1 MPIAN
6 LGPIWKSS
14 EMNVLIIIILYYV
27 KFECIGSHIK
37 NTSRVKIF
45 QILSRHKIFWN
56 FVEKSCYDKMMCF
69 WSFFEYEENIG
80 YQIAKFLIFLNT
92 WNFLNWNFQMRRRVL
107 LCLVSLTVAVSAQSL
122 VPNHVSLNEKRKH
135 IEVDSSW
142 LDKKQKE
149 VQRVSE
155 MNFSNMKIF
164 KSCTP
169 IFI

>member
-1 MPIAN
+1 
-6 LGPIWKSS
+6 
-14 EMNVLIIIILYYV
+14 
-27 KFECIGSHIK
+27 
-37 NTSRVKIF
+37 
-45 QILSRHKIFWN
+45 
-56 FVEKSCYDKMMCF
+56 
-69 WSFFEYEENIG
+69 
-80 YQIAKFLIFLNT
+80 
-92 WNFLNWNFQMRRRVL
+92 MRRRVL